1 MADRLKPEILE
12 HLKKK
17 LGYKPESIQVQLS
30 ILKRKYSGL
39 TLNAAA
45 QRYAQKHGT
54 SILPKL
60 TPEDKDSLAKVPLI
74 VIPKKEIIMSR
85 NQKGRKTFVIFL
97 SYQTQDRFERKHVE
111 EINGTYNA
119 HCYTATYILCRKLME
134 SLIIEILKKKFPSG
148 KDRILY
154 EHPTQR
160 RFLDF
165 SVVLDNIYK
174 QRTQFSITGSSA
186 IQRLKQKATHFKNDA
201 NDKTHSLFHIATKNE
216 IDAAEVQEIFDLI
229 VKLNQEVG
237 I

>member
-12 HLKKK
+12 HLRKK
-17 LGYKPESIQVQLS
+17 LGYEPASIQVQLS

-45 QRYAQKHGT
+45 QLYAQKHGT

-60 TPEDKDSLAKVPLI
+60 TQEDKESLAKVQLTL
-74 VIPKKEIIMSR
+74 IPKREVMVPK
-85 NQKGRKTFVIFL
+85 NKKGQKAFIVFL
-97 SYQTQDRFERKHVE
+97 NYQTKDRFENKHVE

-119 HCYTATYILCRKLME
+119 HCYTATFILCRKLME
-134 SLIIEILKKKFPSG
+134 SLIIEILKKKFPTG
-148 KDRILY
+148 TDRALY

-174 QRTQFSITGSSA
+174 QRTKFSVTGGGV

-201 NDKTHSLFHIATKNE
+201 NDKTHSLFHIATKTE
-216 IDAAEVQEIFDLI
+216 IDGAEVQEIFDLI

>member
-12 HLKKK
+12 HLRKK
-17 LGYKPESIQVQLS
+17 LGYEPESIQVQLS

-45 QRYAQKHGT
+45 QLYAQKHGT

-60 TPEDKDSLAKVPLI
+60 TTEDKEALAKVQLTI
-74 VIPKKEIIMSR
+74 IPKREIFIPKAKKG
-85 NQKGRKTFVIFL
+85 QKAFLIFL
-97 SYQTQDRFERKHVE
+97 NYQTNNRFEKKHVE

-119 HCYTATYILCRKLME
+119 RCYTATYILCRKLME
-134 SLIIEILKKKFPSG
+134 SLIIEILKKKFPTG

-165 SVVLDNIYK
+165 SVVLDNIHK
-174 QRTQFSITGSSA
+174 QRTQFSITGGNA

-201 NDKTHSLFHIATKNE
+201 NDKTHSLFHIATKAE

-229 VKLNQEVG
+229 VKLNEEVG

>member
-1 MADRLKPEILE
+1 MADRLRPEILE
-12 HLKKK
+12 HLKTK
-17 LGYKPESIQVQLS
+17 LGYKPASIQVQLS

-45 QRYAQKHGT
+45 QLYAQKHGS

-60 TPEDKDSLAKVPLI
+60 TEEDKESLAKVQLSMVPKREI
-74 VIPKKEIIMSR
+74 TIPS
-85 NQKGRKTFVIFL
+85 QKTGQKAFIIFL
-97 SYQTQDRFERKHVE
+97 NYETDNRFEKEHVK

-119 HCYTATYILCRKLME
+119 RCYTATFILCRKLME
-134 SLIIEILKKKFPSG
+134 SLIIEILKKKFPSVKG
-148 KDRILY
+148 RILY
-154 EHPTQR
+154 EHSTQR

-165 SVVLDNIYK
+165 SVVLDNIHK
-174 QRTQFSITGSSA
+174 QRTKFSITGSSV

-201 NDKTHSLFHIATKNE
+201 NDKTHSLFHIATKTE
-216 IDAAEVQEIFDLI
+216 IDAAGVQEIFDLI

>member
-17 LGYKPESIQVQLS
+17 TGNTAGTIQVQLS
-30 ILKRKYSGL
+30 LLKRKYSGL

-45 QRYAQKHGT
+45 QLYAQKHGT

-60 TPEDKDSLAKVPLI
+60 EKEDKESLAKVQLTLVTKREI
-74 VIPKKEIIMSR
+74 VIPKNKKG
-85 NQKGRKTFVIFL
+85 QKALTIFL
-97 SYQTQDRFERKHVE
+97 NYQTKDRFEKKHVE

-174 QRTQFSITGSSA
+174 QKTKFSITGSSA

-201 NDKTHSLFHIATKNE
+201 NDKTHSLFHIATKAE

-229 VKLNQEVG
+229 IKLNQEVG